1 MTLTTV
7 AVLIV
12 TSRKV
17 AAALVA
23 VVLCLSAC
31 SPVKG
36 VVSGK
41 EYDDEDLVSVKPY
54 IMDEECFRIFVVTD
68 GDGLQSFC
76 VSESQFNSIDIG
88 DYVDEED
95 YLD

>member
-1 MTLTTV
+1 M
-7 AVLIV
+7 AFPV
-12 TSRKV
+12 TSTKI

-23 VVLCLSAC
+23 AVLTLSAC
-31 SPVKG
+31 TPVKG

-41 EYDDEDLVSVKPY
+41 EYDDEDVVSVKPL
-54 IMDEECFRIFVVTD
+54 IIDDECFRIYVVTD

-76 VSESQFNSIDIG
+76 VTEAEFNSIDIG

-95 YLD
+95 YEDGS